1 MLWSSLIVRSY
12 TLVNRC
18 QTELQKTIGQPA
30 QSPEAF
36 MISRD
41 VASLSSRLETLDK
54 KMDSINLVRIAHDM
68 HSSTDIAIW
77 YVTSTTTRKRRSFKA
92 SKINKPSFS
101 QRSSLFSPCCNQSP
115 STLKTLATMSRSR
128 SWNCASTS
136 QPATSPVSLVAPV
149 SKRLPTSPMGS
160 QQALPGKSVVWMR
173 CRTV

>member
-36 MISRD
+36 MISKD

-68 HSSTDIAIW
+68 RSSTDIAIW

-92 SKINKPSFS
+92 SKINKPRFS

-115 STLKTLATMSRSR
+115 STLKTLATMSEVALGTAPAPHNLRRLLSLSLPLCPSVCPHPR
-128 SWNCASTS
+128 WALNRLCQEKASC
-136 QPATSPVSLVAPV
+136 
-149 SKRLPTSPMGS
+149 G
-160 QQALPGKSVVWMR
+160 
-173 CRTV
+173 